1 MMCQLKNKLALI
13 SLLIFILSLF
23 FNSFKVKDMGQIKDY
38 SSLEVFLIGSISFL
52 GGAGK
57 EFFTWTANIWLLI
70 SLFCVFRRY
79 YFISIISGLIA
90 FLISGT
96 FIFYKEILA
105 AENGRMA
112 DIYSLEIGYYLWLTS
127 ILFITFSSIYL
138 KIIDRI
144 SNAKT

>member
-1 MMCQLKNKLALI
+1 MMRHLKNKLALI

-23 FNSFKVKDMGQIKDY
+23 FNAFKVKDMGQIKDY
-38 SSLEVFLIGSISFL
+38 SSLEVFLIGPISFL

-57 EFFTWTANIWLLI
+57 EFFTWTANIWFLI

-96 FIFYKEILA
+96 FIFYKEILVS
-105 AENGRMA
+105 ESGRMA

-127 ILFITFSSIYL
+127 IVFIIFSSIYL

>member
-1 MMCQLKNKLALI
+1 MIRQLKNKLILI

-23 FNSFKVKDMGQIKDY
+23 FNAFKVKDMGQIKDY
-38 SSLEVFLIGSISFL
+38 SSLEVFLIGPISFL
-52 GGAGK
+52 GGGIF
-57 EFFTWTANIWLLI
+57 EFFIWTANIWLLI
-70 SLFCVFRRY
+70 SLFCVFRRH

-96 FIFYKEILA
+96 FIFYKEILVS
-105 AENGRMA
+105 ESGRMA

-127 ILFITFSSIYL
+127 IVFIIFSSIYL